1 MFLKLQCF
9 WGAIRWKML
18 TIFVF
23 FSVVSMIL
31 VGCFAVAVLN
41 VVIRRE
47 SAYLVEERIKLV
59 VSERK
64 DLIDSVKGGVHACS
78 EPRSNSLQLSGH
90 LDGVWPKNQVTVLPW
105 RESGRSEPAWL
116 NTSDF
121 DGVVADR
128 AILRS
133 DLSIRS
139 NARDVPLC
147 LPPE

>member
-1 MFLKLQCF
+1 MFLNLQRF

-47 SAYLVEERIKLV
+47 IAYLVEERIKLV

-64 DLIDSVKGGVHACS
+64 ELIDSVKGSVHACS
-78 EPRSNSLQLSGH
+78 EPRSNSIQLSCH
-90 LDGVWPKNQVTVLPW
+90 FDGVWPKNQVTLCTC
-105 RESGRSEPAWL
+105 RESSISEPAWL
-116 NTSDF
+116 YTSD
-121 DGVVADR
+121 
-128 AILRS
+128 
-133 DLSIRS
+133 
-139 NARDVPLC
+139 
-147 LPPE
+147 